1 MLFVRLARYAH
12 ARVTTTA
19 SASQGLLFVEPKPAP
34 PVTRLSLCVLAS
46 SSGGNCSALIHGE
59 GRTRRVTLIDCG
71 LSPRKTRLFLKTLGL
86 DIDHIDNIILTH
98 LDSDHCHTS
107 WITAM
112 PRHARFRIHKNHR
125 NRAKR
130 EGFLHRRT
138 EIFEESPF
146 ELPDSSR
153 VTPVMLSHDELGVA
167 AFRIDCNASSGGDA
181 SACGSLGYATDLGR
195 VTDDLVRTLTGVDVL
210 AIESNYCP
218 DMQLASDRPD
228 FLKQRIMNGSGH
240 LSNEECRDAVR
251 AIAPRRD
258 VVLLHLS
265 RQCNSHERA
274 ASFHANASY
283 RLTVAAHD
291 RPTTLISVA

>member
-1 MLFVRLARYAH
+1 M
-12 ARVTTTA
+12 TTA
-19 SASQGLLFVEPKPAP
+19 APTNQGLLFVETKPAP
-34 PVTRLSLCVLAS
+34 AATRLGLCVLSS

-86 DIDHIDNIILTH
+86 DIDHVDNILLTH
-98 LDSDHCHTS
+98 LDSDHCHAS
-107 WITAM
+107 WITAL

-125 NRAKR
+125 SRAKR

-138 EIFEESPF
+138 EIFEEAPF
-146 ELPDSSR
+146 ELPDATR
-153 VTPVMLSHDELGVA
+153 VTPIMLSHDELGVA
-167 AFRIDCNASSGGDA
+167 AFRIDTSASSGGET
-181 SACGSLGYATDLGR
+181 SVCGSLGYATDLGR

-274 ASFHANASY
+274 AGFHAGASY
-283 RLTVAAHD
+283 RVTIAAHD
-291 RPTTLISVA
+291 RATPVIPVA